1 MKKKEKAELVCIGV
15 IILLTI
21 SVLLIQDR
29 KVKQEKNDWIA
40 RPDVGTREQA
50 IILQTGDAEEQIT
63 ITVGERERAEEEIK
77 QAFERTLDIL
87 KESYML
93 SEKEK
98 IVWVASVSLPRYIS
112 ETGVGIRWESSDET
126 VLTNE
131 GEINRYVAKSG
142 QELYLKAW
150 LSYGENM
157 QEVWFPIEV
166 LPYEEGST
174 EKLLYHAAEALT
186 QLEKETSGAEGFYLP
201 VRIGE
206 VSVRLPKQSVSVFGI
221 LAGVGIFVPL
231 LIVLVKRQEKEKIK
245 KRREDEL
252 LAAYPRL
259 ITKLTLYTGAGLSLR
274 GAWERIGAEQREK
287 PKGKKGVL
295 AEELVQLSG
304 ELLNGESELRAYE
317 AFGNRIGIK
326 QYMRL
331 SSLMISHLQ
340 KGSGGL
346 WKNLEQEVR
355 SAWELHREHAAK
367 KGEEAQTK
375 LLFPMM
381 GMLFLVMAVVLVP
394 AFFSM

>member
-1 MKKKEKAELVCIGV
+1 MKRKEKIELICIGV
-15 IILLTI
+15 IVLMTLV
-21 SVLLIQDR
+21 VLLLQDR
-29 KVKQEKNDWIA
+29 KAKEEENDWIA
-40 RPDVGTREQA
+40 RPETGTREQTVS
-50 IILQTGDAEEQIT
+50 LRVGDAEEQVT
-63 ITVGERERAEEEIK
+63 ITVGERERAAEEVR
-77 QAFERTLDIL
+77 QAFGRTLEIL
-87 KESYML
+87 KEEYAL
-93 SEKEK
+93 SAEEKA
-98 IVWVASVSLPRYIS
+98 VWEESVSLPQYIS

-126 VLTNE
+126 VLTKE
-131 GEINRYVAKSG
+131 GEINRNAARDG
-142 QELYLKAW
+142 QELCLKAI
-150 LSYGENM
+150 LSYGEETE
-157 QEVWFPIEV
+157 EVWFPVEV
-166 LPYEEGST
+166 IPYDEGSA
-174 EKLLYHAAEALT
+174 KALFYNASEELMR
-186 QLEKETSGAEGFYLP
+186 LEKETSGEEGFYLP
-201 VRIGE
+201 EKIGE
-206 VSVRLPKQSVSVFGI
+206 VFVSLPKQSVSVFGL
-221 LAGVGIFVPL
+221 LAGAGIFVPL
-231 LIVLVKRQEKEKIK
+231 LVIVVKRQEKEKER

-287 PKGKKGVL
+287 KRKKKSAL
-295 AEELVQLSG
+295 SEELILLSG

-317 AFGNRIGIK
+317 AFGHRIGLK

-331 SSLMISHLQ
+331 ASLMASHLQ
-340 KGSGGL
+340 KGSSGL